1 MSIKKPIW
9 QQPWGYAESF
19 IISFGIL
26 SIGYGLEWMLPKTPS
41 TLIFPINL
49 ILGSCFFILLILSHF
64 LFRKTKTHAFLSSV
78 PLTISLVSVLS
89 ILVIIMGI
97 LPQIPSPQNGLVQK
111 LGLNQMTGSYPFL
124 MINLLLL
131 IVLGLVSLKKTFP
144 FKLKN
149 WGFVC
154 SHWGLWIVIF
164 AGGLGSGD
172 LRRLK
177 MDVFENKMEWRSYDD
192 QNRFYEMPLAIKLK
206 DFKIDEFN
214 PKLAV
219 VENESGELYE
229 AQKPS
234 MIMIEKGL
242 TCDLQ
247 SWKVEIEEFYVTSG
261 RAGERYYKLS
271 DFGAAPAAKVQ
282 VVSPQNDT
290 LRGWISC
297 GSFNRPHES
306 LKLDDN
312 FSLVMTV
319 PEPKRF
325 SSDVTFITPDGK
337 KRDEVLEVNKP
348 VSVNG
353 WKIYQLS
360 YDDKMG
366 RYSDKSILEV
376 VRDPWQPYVYLG
388 IFMMMIGA
396 IYMFWKGREKINTD
410 VS

>member
-19 IISFGIL
+19 IISFAVLCIGFVFELIL
-26 SIGYGLEWMLPKTPS
+26 PS
-41 TLIFPINL
+41 TNQSLVFPYNL
-49 ILGSCFFILLILSHF
+49 ILGIGFFILLF
-64 LFRKTKTHAFLSSV
+64 LAHLVFRKTKVHAFLSGI
-78 PLTISLVSVLS
+78 PLTIALVSSLS
-89 ILVIIMGI
+89 ILVILMGI
-97 LPQIPSPQNGLVQK
+97 LPQIPSHETGLIQK
-111 LGLNQMTGSYPFL
+111 LGLNQMTSSYPFL
-124 MINLLLL
+124 MINCILLV
-131 IVLGLVSLKKTFP
+131 VLGLVSLKKTFP

-177 MDVFENKMEWRSYDD
+177 MDVYENKIELRSYDD
-192 QNRFYEMPLAIKLK
+192 NKKFYEMPLAIKLK
-206 DFKIDEFN
+206 DFLIDEFN
-214 PKLAV
+214 PKLAI
-219 VENESGELYE
+219 VENETGSLYE

-242 TCDLQ
+242 HCDLQ
-247 SWKVEIEEFYVTSG
+247 NWKIQVEEFYVTSG
-261 RAGERYYKLS
+261 RSGDRYYKLV

-282 VVSPQNDT
+282 VISPQNDT
-290 LRGWISC
+290 LQGWISC

-306 LKLDDN
+306 LKLNDQ

-325 SSDVTFITPDGK
+325 SSEVTFYTPDGK

-348 VSVNG
+348 VTVNG

-396 IYMFWKGREKINTD
+396 IYMFWKGRERIKD
-410 VS
+410 

>member
-9 QQPWGYAESF
+9 QHPFGYAESF

-26 SIGYGLEWMLPKTPS
+26 SIGFILEFILPKTQAILVYP
-41 TLIFPINL
+41 LNL
-49 ILGSCFFILLILSHF
+49 ILGASFFTLLVLSHF
-64 LFRKTKTHAFLSSV
+64 LFRKTKTHKFLSSI
-78 PLTISLVSVLS
+78 PLTIALVSSLS
-89 ILVIIMGI
+89 LLVILMGI
-97 LPQIPSPQNGLVQK
+97 LPQIPSHKTGFVQQ
-111 LGLNQMTGSYPFL
+111 LGLNQMTSSYPFL

-131 IVLGLVSLKKTFP
+131 IVLGFVSLKKTFP
-144 FKLKN
+144 FKLKH

-177 MDVFENKMEWRSYDD
+177 MDVYENKMEWRSYDE
-192 QNRFYEMPLAIKLK
+192 QNRFYEMPLAIKLN
-206 DFKIDEFN
+206 DFLIDEFN
-214 PKLAV
+214 PKLAI
-219 VENESGELYE
+219 VENVSGELCE

-242 TCDLQ
+242 ICDLQ
-247 SWKVEIEEFYVTSG
+247 SWKIQVEEFYLTSG
-261 RAGERYYKLS
+261 RAGERYYHLV
-271 DFGAAPAAKVQ
+271 DFGAAPAAKIQ
-282 VVSPQNDT
+282 VISPQNDT
-290 LRGWISC
+290 LKGWISC
-297 GSFNRPHES
+297 GGFNRPHES
-306 LKLDDN
+306 LKLNDE

-348 VSVNG
+348 VTVNG

-366 RYSDKSILEV
+366 RYSDKSIFEV

-396 IYMFWKGREKINTD
+396 IYMFWKGRETVND
-410 VS
+410 

>member
-1 MSIKKPIW
+1 MSSQKPIW

-19 IISFGIL
+19 IISFAIL
-26 SIGYGLEWMLPKTPS
+26 CIGFIFELMLPNTNAS
-41 TLIFPINL
+41 LVFPYNL
-49 ILGSCFFILLILSHF
+49 ILGCAFLVIMILSHF
-64 LFRKTKTHAFLSSV
+64 IFRKTKIHAFLSSI
-78 PLTISLVSVLS
+78 PLTIALVSSLS
-89 ILVIIMGI
+89 ILVILMGI
-97 LPQIPSPQNGLVQK
+97 LPQIPSQEAGLIQQ
-111 LGLNQMTGSYPFL
+111 LGLNQMTSSYPFL
-124 MINLLLL
+124 MINFLLL
-131 IVLGLVSLKKTFP
+131 IVLGLVSLRKTFP

-177 MDVFENKMEWRSYDD
+177 MDVYENKIELRSYDD
-192 QNRFYEMPLAIKLK
+192 NKKFYEMPLAIKLK

-214 PKLAV
+214 PKLAI
-219 VENESGELYE
+219 VENETGKLYE
-229 AQKPS
+229 VLKPS

-242 TCDLQ
+242 KCDLQ
-247 SWKVEIEEFYVTSG
+247 TWKVEVEEFFVTSG
-261 RAGERYYKLS
+261 RSGNRYYKLS
-271 DFGAAPAAKVQ
+271 DFGAAPAAKVN
-282 VVSPQNDT
+282 VISPQNDT
-290 LRGWISC
+290 LAGWISC

-306 LKLDDN
+306 LKLN
-312 FSLVMTV
+312 EQFSLVMTV

-325 SSDVTFITPDGK
+325 SSEVTFFTPDGNK
-337 KRDEVLEVNKP
+337 QDATLEVNKP
-348 VSVNG
+348 VTVNG

-388 IFMMMIGA
+388 VFMMMIGA
-396 IYMFWKGREKINTD
+396 IYMFWKGRESIKE
-410 VS
+410 

>member
-1 MSIKKPIW
+1 MSIKKHVW

-19 IISFGIL
+19 IISFAVL
-26 SIGYGLEWMLPKTPS
+26 CIGFVFELVLPS
-41 TLIFPINL
+41 SNQSLVFPYNL
-49 ILGSCFFILLILSHF
+49 IIGAGFFILLFLGHF
-64 LFRKTKTHAFLSSV
+64 VFRKTKVHAFLSGI
-78 PLTISLVSVLS
+78 PLTIALVSSLS
-89 ILVIIMGI
+89 ILVILMGI
-97 LPQIPSPQNGLVQK
+97 LPQIPSLETGLVEK
-111 LGLNQMTGSYPFL
+111 LGLNQMTISYPFL
-124 MINLLLL
+124 MINFILLV
-131 IVLGLVSLKKTFP
+131 VLGLVSLNKTFP

-177 MDVFENKMEWRSYDD
+177 MDVYENKIELRSYDD
-192 QNRFYEMPLAIKLK
+192 NKKFYEMPLAIKLK
-206 DFKIDEFN
+206 DFLIDEFN
-214 PKLAV
+214 PKLAI
-219 VENESGELYE
+219 VENETGSLYE

-242 TCDLQ
+242 HCDLQ
-247 SWKVEIEEFYVTSG
+247 NWKIQVEEFYVTSG
-261 RAGERYYKLS
+261 RSGDRYYKLV

-282 VVSPQNDT
+282 VISPQNDT
-290 LRGWISC
+290 LQGWISC

-306 LKLDDN
+306 LKLNDQ

-325 SSDVTFITPDGK
+325 SSEVTFYTPDGK

-348 VSVNG
+348 VTVNG

-396 IYMFWKGREKINTD
+396 IYMFWKGRETITD
-410 VS
+410 

>member
-19 IISFGIL
+19 TILFGIL
-26 SIGYGLEWMLPKTPS
+26 CIGFGFELVLPKTPS
-41 TLIFPINL
+41 TLIYPINL
-49 ILGSCFFILLILSHF
+49 ILGACLFVLIILSHF
-64 LFRKTKTHAFLSSV
+64 LFRKTKIHSFLSSV
-78 PLTISLVSVLS
+78 PLTISLISVLG

-97 LPQIPSPQNGLVQK
+97 LPQISSSQNGLVQQ
-111 LGLNQMTGSYPFL
+111 LGFNQMTSSYPFL
-124 MINLLLL
+124 MINLFLL

-149 WGFVC
+149 WGFIF

-177 MDVFENKMEWRSYDD
+177 MDVYENKMEWRAYDE
-192 QNRFYEMPLAIKLK
+192 QNRYYEMPLAIKLN
-206 DFKIDEFN
+206 DFQIDEFN
-214 PKLAV
+214 PKLAI

-234 MIMIEKGL
+234 MIMLKKDL
-242 TCDLQ
+242 VCDLQ
-247 SWKVEIEEFYVTSG
+247 TWKVEVEEFYLTSG
-261 RAGERYYKLS
+261 RAGDRYYKLV

-282 VVSPQNDT
+282 VVSAQNDT

-306 LKLDDN
+306 LKLNDEL
-312 FSLVMTV
+312 SLVMTV

-325 SSDVTFITPDGK
+325 YSDVTFATPDGE
-337 KRDEVLEVNKP
+337 KRDVVLEVNKP
-348 VSVNG
+348 VTVNG

-366 RYSDKSILEV
+366 PYSDKSILEL

-396 IYMFWKGREKINTD
+396 IYMFWKGRETIRN
-410 VS
+410 

>member
-26 SIGYGLEWMLPKTPS
+26 CVGFVLEFVLPKTQS
-41 TLIFPINL
+41 TLAFPINL
-49 ILGSCFFILLILSHF
+49 ILGASLFILLVLSHF
-64 LFRKTKTHAFLSSV
+64 LLRKTKIHAFLSGI
-78 PLTISLVSVLS
+78 PLTIALVAALSVLV
-89 ILVIIMGI
+89 ILMGI
-97 LPQIPSPQNGLVQK
+97 LPQVPSSQNGLIQQ

-131 IVLGLVSLKKTFP
+131 IVLGFVSLRKTFP

-164 AGGLGSGD
+164 AAGLGSGD
-172 LRRLK
+172 LLRLK
-177 MDVFENKMEWRSYDD
+177 MDVYENKVELRSYDD
-192 QNRFYEMPLAIKLK
+192 NKKYYEMPLAIKLK
-206 DFKIDEFN
+206 DFLIDEFN

-219 VENESGELYE
+219 VENETGSLYE

-234 MIMIEKGL
+234 MIMIEKDL
-242 TCDLQ
+242 HCNLQ
-247 SWKVEIEEFYVTSG
+247 SWKIHVEEFYMTSG
-261 RAGERYYKLS
+261 RAGDRYYQLA

-282 VVSPQNDT
+282 VISPQTDT
-290 LRGWISC
+290 LQGWISC

-306 LKLDDN
+306 LKLNDK

-325 SSDVTFITPDGK
+325 SSEVTFFTPDGNK
-337 KRDEVLEVNKP
+337 QDAILEVNKP
-348 VSVNG
+348 VTVNG
-353 WKIYQLS
+353 WKVYQLS

-396 IYMFWKGREKINTD
+396 IYMFWKGRESISD
-410 VS
+410 

>member
-19 IISFGIL
+19 TISFGIL
-26 SIGYGLEWMLPKTPS
+26 CVGFVLEFVLPKTQS
-41 TLIFPINL
+41 TLAFPINL
-49 ILGSCFFILLILSHF
+49 ILGASLFILLVLSHF
-64 LFRKTKTHAFLSSV
+64 LLRKTKIHAFLSGI
-78 PLTISLVSVLS
+78 PLTIALVAALSVLV
-89 ILVIIMGI
+89 ILMGI
-97 LPQIPSPQNGLVQK
+97 LPQVPSSQNGLIQQ

-131 IVLGLVSLKKTFP
+131 IVLGFVSLRKTFP

-164 AGGLGSGD
+164 AAGLGSGD
-172 LRRLK
+172 LLRLK
-177 MDVFENKMEWRSYDD
+177 MDVYENKVELRSYDD
-192 QNRFYEMPLAIKLK
+192 NKKYYEMPLAIKLK
-206 DFKIDEFN
+206 DFLIDEFN

-219 VENESGELYE
+219 VENETGSLYE

-234 MIMIEKGL
+234 MIMIEKDL
-242 TCDLQ
+242 HCNLQ
-247 SWKVEIEEFYVTSG
+247 SWKIHVEEFYMTSG
-261 RAGERYYKLS
+261 RAGDRYYQLA

-282 VVSPQNDT
+282 VISPQTDT
-290 LRGWISC
+290 LQGWISC

-306 LKLDDN
+306 LKLNDK

-325 SSDVTFITPDGK
+325 SSEVTFFTPDGNK
-337 KRDEVLEVNKP
+337 QDAILEVNKP
-348 VSVNG
+348 VTVNG
-353 WKIYQLS
+353 WKVYQLS

-396 IYMFWKGREKINTD
+396 IYMFWKGRESISD
-410 VS
+410 

>member
-9 QQPWGYAESF
+9 QQAWGYAESF

-26 SIGYGLEWMLPKTPS
+26 CIGYGFELILPQSQS
-41 TLIFPINL
+41 TLVFPINL
-49 ILGSCFFILLILSHF
+49 ILGACFLILLILSHV
-64 LFRKTKTHAFLSSV
+64 LFRKTKIHVFFSSI

-97 LPQIPSPQNGLVQK
+97 LPQIPSSERGLVQQ
-111 LGLNQMTGSYPFL
+111 LGFNRMTSSYPFL
-124 MINLLLL
+124 MVNLLLL

-154 SHWGLWIVIF
+154 SHWGLWVVIF

-206 DFKIDEFN
+206 DFLIDEFN

-234 MIMIEKGL
+234 MIMMEKGL
-242 TCDLQ
+242 TCNLQ
-247 SWKVEIEEFYVTSG
+247 SWQVHVEEFFATSG
-261 RAGERYYKLS
+261 RAGDRYYKLS

-282 VVSPQNDT
+282 VISPQNDT

-306 LKLDDN
+306 LKLNDN

-348 VSVNG
+348 VTVNG

-366 RYSDKSILEV
+366 RYSDKSILEL

-396 IYMFWKGREKINTD
+396 IYMFWKGRETIIE
-410 VS
+410 

>member
-9 QQPWGYAESF
+9 QHPFGYAESF
-19 IISFGIL
+19 IISIGIL
-26 SIGYGLEWMLPKTPS
+26 CVGFILEFILPKAHS
-41 TLIFPINL
+41 TLVFPLNL
-49 ILGSCFFILLILSHF
+49 ILGASFFTLLVLSHF
-64 LFRKTKTHAFLSSV
+64 LFRKTKIHAFLSSI

-89 ILVIIMGI
+89 VLVIVMGI
-97 LPQIPSPQNGLVQK
+97 FPQIPSSENGLFQR
-111 LGLNQMTGSYPFL
+111 LGLNQMTSSYPFL

-131 IVLGLVSLKKTFP
+131 LVLGFVSLRKTFP

-177 MDVFENKMEWRSYDD
+177 MDVYENKIELQSYDE
-192 QNRFYEMPLAIKLK
+192 NKKLYEMPLAIKLK
-206 DFKIDEFN
+206 DFLIDEFN
-214 PKLAV
+214 PKLAII
-219 VENESGELYE
+219 ENESGSLYE

-234 MIMIEKGL
+234 MIMIEKDL
-242 TCDLQ
+242 HCDLQ
-247 SWKVEIEEFYVTSG
+247 NWKIQVEEFYVTSG
-261 RAGERYYKLS
+261 RAGDRYYKLA

-282 VVSPQNDT
+282 VISAQNDT

-306 LKLDDN
+306 LKLNDQ

-325 SSDVTFITPDGK
+325 SSEVTFFTPDGK
-337 KRDEVLEVNKP
+337 KQDATLEVNKP
-348 VSVNG
+348 VTVNG

-388 IFMMMIGA
+388 SFMMMIGA
-396 IYMFWKGREKINTD
+396 IYMFWKGRESIPE
-410 VS
+410 

>member
-19 IISFGIL
+19 IISLGIL
-26 SIGYGLEWMLPKTPS
+26 SVGLILEFVLPQTQS
-41 TLIFPINL
+41 TLVFPLNL
-49 ILGSCFFILLILSHF
+49 IIGAGFFILLVLAHFIL
-64 LFRKTKTHAFLSSV
+64 RKSKAHAFLSGI
-78 PLTISLVSVLS
+78 PLTISLISVLS

-97 LPQIPSPQNGLVQK
+97 LPQVPSSQNSLVQQ
-111 LGLNQMTGSYPFL
+111 LGFNQMTSSYPFL
-124 MINLLLL
+124 LINFLLL
-131 IVLGLVSLKKTFP
+131 IVLGFVSLKRTVP
-144 FKLKN
+144 FKFKN

-154 SHWGLWIVIF
+154 SHWGLWLVIF

-177 MDVFENKMEWRSYDD
+177 MDVYENKMEWRSYDE
-192 QNRFYEMPLAIKLK
+192 QNRFFEMPLAIKLK
-206 DFKIDEFN
+206 DFMIDEFN

-229 AQKPS
+229 AKKPS
-234 MIMIEKGL
+234 MIMIEEGL
-242 TCDLQ
+242 VCEIQ
-247 SWKVEIEEFYVTSG
+247 SWKVEVEEFYVTSG
-261 RAGERYYKLS
+261 RAGDRYYKLI

-282 VVSPQNDT
+282 VISSQSDT
-290 LRGWISC
+290 IQGWISC

-306 LKLDDN
+306 LKLNDE

-348 VSVNG
+348 VTVNG
-353 WKIYQLS
+353 WKIYQLN
-360 YDDKMG
+360 YNDKMG
-366 RYSDKSILEV
+366 SYSDKSILEV
-376 VRDPWQPYVYLG
+376 VRDPWQSYVYLG

-396 IYMFWKGREKINTD
+396 VYMFWKGRETIRD
-410 VS
+410 

>member
-9 QQPWGYAESF
+9 QQAWGYAESF

-26 SIGYGLEWMLPKTPS
+26 GIGFGLEWVLPKTQS
-41 TLIFPINL
+41 TLVFPINI
-49 ILGSCFFILLILSHF
+49 ILGACFLFLLILFHF
-64 LFRKTKTHAFLSSV
+64 LFRKTKIHAFLSSI
-78 PLTISLVSVLS
+78 PLTIALVSVLS
-89 ILVIIMGI
+89 VLVIIMGI
-97 LPQIPSPQNGLVQK
+97 SPQIPNIQNGWIQQ
-111 LGLNQMTGSYPFL
+111 LGLNQMTSSYPFL

-131 IVLGLVSLKKTFP
+131 IVLGLVSLKKTVP

-149 WGFVC
+149 WGFIC
-154 SHWGLWIVIF
+154 NHWGLWIVIF

-177 MDVFENKMEWRSYDD
+177 MDVYENKMEWHSYDE
-192 QNRFYEMPLAIKLK
+192 QNRYYEMPLAIKLNN
-206 DFKIDEFN
+206 FLIDEFN
-214 PKLAV
+214 PKLAI
-219 VENESGELYE
+219 VENETGVLYE
-229 AQKPS
+229 DKKPS
-234 MIMIEKGL
+234 MIMIEKEL
-242 TCDLQ
+242 TCNLQ
-247 SWKVEIEEFYVTSG
+247 SWQVHVEEFYVSSG
-261 RAGERYYKLS
+261 RAGDRYYQLI

-290 LRGWISC
+290 LQGWISC

-306 LKLDDN
+306 LKLNDQ

-325 SSDVTFITPDGK
+325 SSEVTFFTPDGK
-337 KRDEVLEVNKP
+337 KQDAILEVNKP
-348 VSVNG
+348 VTVNG

-366 RYSDKSILEV
+366 RYSNKSIFEMV
-376 VRDPWQPYVYLG
+376 KDPWQPYVYLG

-396 IYMFWKGREKINTD
+396 VYMFWKGRETIKD
-410 VS
+410 

>member
-1 MSIKKPIW
+1 MSIKKPVW
-9 QQPWGYAESF
+9 QQAWGYTESF
-19 IISFGIL
+19 IISFAVLFIGFVFELIL
-26 SIGYGLEWMLPKTPS
+26 PS
-41 TLIFPINL
+41 TNLSLVFPYNL
-49 ILGSCFFILLILSHF
+49 ILGIGLFIILFLAHF
-64 LFRKTKTHAFLSSV
+64 VFRKTKVHAFLSGI
-78 PLTISLVSVLS
+78 PLTIALVSSLS
-89 ILVIIMGI
+89 ILVILMGI
-97 LPQIPSPQNGLVQK
+97 LPQIPSHETGLIQQ
-111 LGLNQMTGSYPFL
+111 LGLNQMTSSFPFL
-124 MINLLLL
+124 MINFILLV
-131 IVLGLVSLKKTFP
+131 VLGLVSLKKTFP

-177 MDVFENKMEWRSYDD
+177 MDVYENKIELRSYDD
-192 QNRFYEMPLAIKLK
+192 NKKFYEMPLAIKLK
-206 DFKIDEFN
+206 DFLIDEFN
-214 PKLAV
+214 PKLAI
-219 VENESGELYE
+219 VENETGSLYE

-242 TCDLQ
+242 HCDLQ
-247 SWKVEIEEFYVTSG
+247 NWKIQVEEFYVTSG
-261 RAGERYYKLS
+261 RSGDRYYKLV

-282 VVSPQNDT
+282 VISPQNDT
-290 LRGWISC
+290 LQGWISC

-306 LKLDDN
+306 LKLNDQ

-325 SSDVTFITPDGK
+325 SSEVTFYTPDGK

-348 VSVNG
+348 VTVNG

-396 IYMFWKGREKINTD
+396 IYMFWKGRETITD
-410 VS
+410 

>member
-9 QQPWGYAESF
+9 QQAWGYAESF
-19 IISFGIL
+19 IISFAVLCIGFVFELIL
-26 SIGYGLEWMLPKTPS
+26 PS
-41 TLIFPINL
+41 TNQSLVFPYNL
-49 ILGSCFFILLILSHF
+49 ILGVGFFILLLLAHF
-64 LFRKTKTHAFLSSV
+64 VFRKTKVLAFLSGI
-78 PLTISLVSVLS
+78 PLTIALVSSLS
-89 ILVIIMGI
+89 ILVILMGI
-97 LPQIPSPQNGLVQK
+97 LPQIPSHETGLIQQ
-111 LGLNQMTGSYPFL
+111 LGLNQMTSSYPFL
-124 MINLLLL
+124 MINFILLV
-131 IVLGLVSLKKTFP
+131 VLGLVSLKKTFP

-177 MDVFENKMEWRSYDD
+177 MDVYENKIELRSYDD
-192 QNRFYEMPLAIKLK
+192 NKKFYEMPLAIKLK
-206 DFKIDEFN
+206 DFLIDEFN
-214 PKLAV
+214 PKLAI
-219 VENESGELYE
+219 VENETGTLYE

-242 TCDLQ
+242 QCDLQ
-247 SWKVEIEEFYVTSG
+247 NWNIQVEEFYVTSG
-261 RAGERYYKLS
+261 RSGDRYYKLV

-282 VVSPQNDT
+282 VISPQNDT
-290 LRGWISC
+290 LQGWISC

-306 LKLDDN
+306 LKLNDQ

-325 SSDVTFITPDGK
+325 SSEVTFYTPDGK

-348 VSVNG
+348 VTVNG

-396 IYMFWKGREKINTD
+396 IYMFWKGRETITD
-410 VS
+410 

>member
-1 MSIKKPIW
+1 MSTQKSIW

-19 IISFGIL
+19 IISLGIL
-26 SIGYGLEWMLPKTPS
+26 CVGFAFELILPNTNS
-41 TLIFPINL
+41 SLVFPINL
-49 ILGSCFFILLILSHF
+49 ILGTGFFILLLLAHF
-64 LFRKTKTHAFLSSV
+64 IFKKTKIHAFLSGV
-78 PLTISLVSVLS
+78 PLTIALVSSLS
-89 ILVIIMGI
+89 ILVVLMGI
-97 LPQIPSPQNGLVQK
+97 LPQIPSKETGLIQQ
-111 LGLNQMTGSYPFL
+111 LGLNQITSSYPFL
-124 MINLLLL
+124 LISFFLL
-131 IVLGLVSLKKTFP
+131 IVLGFVSLRKTFP

-177 MDVFENKMEWRSYDD
+177 MDVFENRIELRSYDD
-192 QNRFYEMPLAIKLK
+192 NNKFYEMPLAIKLK
-206 DFKIDEFN
+206 DFLIDEFN
-214 PKLAV
+214 PKLAI
-219 VENESGELYE
+219 VENESGLLYE

-242 TCDLQ
+242 NCDLQ
-247 SWKVEIEEFYVTSG
+247 NWKIEVEEFYVTSG
-261 RAGERYYKLS
+261 RAGDRYYKLA

-282 VVSPQNDT
+282 VISPQNDT

-306 LKLDDN
+306 LKLNDN
-312 FSLVMTV
+312 LSLVMTV

-325 SSDVTFITPDGK
+325 SSEVTFFTPDGK
-337 KRDEVLEVNKP
+337 KQDATLEVNKP
-348 VSVNG
+348 VTVNG

-360 YDDKMG
+360 YDVKKG
-366 RYSDKSILEV
+366 LYSDKSILEV
-376 VRDPWQPYVYLG
+376 VRDPWQAYVYLG

-396 IYMFWKGREKINTD
+396 IYMFWKGREAIHD
-410 VS
+410 

>member
-9 QQPWGYAESF
+9 QNPWGDAESF
-19 IISFGIL
+19 TISFGIL
-26 SIGYGLEWMLPKTPS
+26 SVGFILEFILPKTHS
-41 TLIFPINL
+41 TLVFPLNL
-49 ILGSCFFILLILSHF
+49 ILGASFFTLLVVLHF
-64 LFRKTKTHAFLSSV
+64 LFRKTKAHAFLSGI
-78 PLTISLVSVLS
+78 PLTIALVSSLS
-89 ILVIIMGI
+89 ILVIFMGI
-97 LPQIPSPQNGLVQK
+97 LPQIPSHDTGLIQQ
-111 LGLNQMTGSYPFL
+111 LGLNQMTSSYPFL
-124 MINLLLL
+124 MINFLLL
-131 IVLGLVSLKKTFP
+131 IVLGLVSLRKTFP

-177 MDVFENKMEWRSYDD
+177 MDVYENKIELRSYDD
-192 QNRFYEMPLAIKLK
+192 NKKFYEMPLAIKLK
-206 DFKIDEFN
+206 DFVIDEFN
-214 PKLAV
+214 PKLAI
-219 VENESGELYE
+219 VENETGTLYE

-242 TCDLQ
+242 HCDLQ
-247 SWKVEIEEFYVTSG
+247 SWKIQVEEFYVTSG
-261 RAGERYYKLS
+261 RAGERYYQLA
-271 DFGAAPAAKVQ
+271 DFGAAPAAKIHAI
-282 VVSPQNDT
+282 SPQNDT
-290 LRGWISC
+290 LQGWISC

-306 LKLDDN
+306 LKLNDQL
-312 FSLVMTV
+312 SLVMTV

-325 SSDVTFITPDGK
+325 SSEVTFFTPDGK
-337 KRDEVLEVNKP
+337 KQDATLEVNKP
-348 VSVNG
+348 VKVNG

-366 RYSDKSILEV
+366 RYSNKSILEV

-396 IYMFWKGREKINTD
+396 IYMFWKGRETISDD
-410 VS
+410 VG